1 MDRTQ
6 QSSGGIDY
14 LNQETEAA
22 KGSTKKPTPVT
33 PPPPGQKLLT
43 EEEKR
48 KFKDLKSKVN
58 IPPGIE
64 TDETDSPTATTRTS
78 EKSGGG
84 LSTLLEG
91 NNKYI
96 VIAVG
101 LLAVYF
107 LFIKKR

>member
-1 MDRTQ
+1 MDRTLQ
-6 QSSGGIDY
+6 NSGGID
-14 LNQETEAA
+14 LFNKETEAA
-22 KGSTKKPTPVT
+22 KGSTKKPAPVT

-58 IPPGIE
+58 IPPGME
-64 TDETDSPTATTRTS
+64 PDETDSPAPAERT
-78 EKSGGG
+78 SGGG
-84 LSTLLEG
+84 LSSLLEG

-96 VIAVG
+96 VIAVA
-101 LLAVYF
+101 LVAVYF

>member
-6 QSSGGIDY
+6 QSSGGIDIF
-14 LNQETEAA
+14 NKEHVAA
-22 KGSTKKPTPVT
+22 KPGAKKPAPVT
-33 PPPPGQKLLT
+33 PPPAGQKLLT

-64 TDETDSPTATTRTS
+64 PDETDSPEATARTN

-84 LSTLLEG
+84 LSSLLEG

-96 VIAVG
+96 VIAVA
-101 LLAVYF
+101 LVAVYF